1 MKIKIYDDLEA
12 QKSQANFEGFLEG
25 RNKTIKQILI
35 WKKGGVTTKEI
46 FKLLKILDKQNDE
59 NNNQQH

>member
-12 QKSQANFEGFLEG
+12 QKSQSHFEGFLEG

-59 NNNQQH
+59 NNNQ